1 LIVSGVLAF
10 YRSDSSRGMRR
21 ALVRGATLVSAGAL
35 VMVVAFV
42 TRQSSD
48 VSMAASCLGVI
59 LIVAGTV
66 AAVVGM
72 QRLLANEACIV
83 VRADGVSIEAEGRE
97 ETIAWDD
104 IESIRAG
111 DGAIVVTRRDGSELA
126 FSDRRFGGKD
136 ARTLSAE
143 LDGMRRKAGFG
154 LLR

>member
-1 LIVSGVLAF
+1 MAIVAF

-21 ALVRGATLVSAGAL
+21 ALVRGALLVSAGAL
-35 VMVVAFV
+35 VMVAALV

-48 VSMAASCLGVI
+48 VSMAASCAGVV
-59 LIVAGTV
+59 LIIAGTV

-83 VRADGVSIEAEGRE
+83 VRADGISIEAEGRE
-97 ETIAWDD
+97 EAIAWDD
-104 IESIRAG
+104 VESIRSG
-111 DGAIVVTRRDGSELA
+111 DRAIVVLRRDGTEVTVG
-126 FSDRRFGGKD
+126 DRRFGGKD
-136 ARTLSAE
+136 ARALAAE